1 MNGRELH
8 FHLAG
13 INNQNFLMR
22 DEETGSYWQ
31 QVTGAAIAGPLKVRY
46 LTLVP
51 QDELTFGLWKK
62 GQPNGTV
69 LAPLSRYSSKYEKAT
84 WESEISKL
92 PTVIHGTKGTLA
104 DRETVIGV
112 VRNGAAQA
120 YPLNNLTIQS
130 PVLLDRVGD
139 EPIMLVLGPD
149 GKSVRVF
156 SRKIGG
162 NTLEFYGRGGA
173 NGGEP
178 WALLEITSLSE
189 WSFEGCALT
198 GERKGQCLERIEALK
213 DYWFDWEHYH
223 PHTGIYRH

>member
-31 QVTGAAIAGPLKVRY
+31 QVTGAAIAGPLMGQH

-51 QDELTFGLWKK
+51 QDELSFGLWKSAE
-62 GQPNGTV
+62 PNGTV
-69 LAPLSRYSSKYEKAT
+69 LAPLPLYSSKYEKAD
-84 WESEISKL
+84 WESEYSKL
-92 PTVIHGTKGTLA
+92 PTVIHAAKGTLA
-104 DRETVIGV
+104 DRETIIGV

-120 YPLNNLTIQS
+120 YPLSSLTGQS
-130 PVLLDRVGD
+130 PVLLDKLGG

-156 SRKIGG
+156 SRIMGG
-162 NTLEFYGRGGA
+162 DALEFYVRGAVKGS
-173 NGGEP
+173 EP
-178 WALLEITSLSE
+178 WGLVESASLSE
-189 WSFEGCALT
+189 WSFDGCALS
-198 GERKGQCLERIEALK
+198 GELRGHCLARIDALK

-223 PHTGIYRH
+223 PHSGIYRH